1 MTNNQQKDDFPPFTV
16 QSYFLDYVD
25 TLAHHQDL
33 NFVVRSL
40 VLRIP
45 SSVVSSQLH
54 QSRFQ
59 ASLILRF
66 CKPVTRAMPPLMA
79 VAERLSP
86 RASGVLH

>member
-1 MTNNQQKDDFPPFTV
+1 MTVRKLPLFDGFI
-16 QSYFLDYVD
+16 DYVD

-45 SSVVSSQLH
+45 YSVISSQLH

-59 ASLILRF
+59 ALSF
-66 CKPVTRAMPPLMA
+66 HVSASQ
-79 VAERLSP
+79 ERGRCRP
-86 RASGVLH
+86 